1 MQRMRQ
7 LFILISAGLMA
18 FSMQLSANEDVVK
31 YPRQDEGD
39 TRDLHKIDLLESVLK
54 ITSKEY
60 GKVTLIPSRNV
71 MSEARM
77 VNVLKYQG
85 DEIDV
90 IFKPTTIEREQ
101 ILTPVRIPILKGLL
115 GYRISL
121 IHQDMQKQFS
131 QIKNLQ
137 QLQKYL
143 VGQGQGWGD
152 VAIFEHNGIEVVK
165 APYYEGLFKM
175 LILGR
180 FDFFSRGITEAPYE
194 WEERKRTLPEL
205 HMEESILLHYYW
217 PVYYFTAKNEK
228 GKKLA
233 ERIRKGLEALIENG
247 KFDQIFDRYYR
258 GLLEKVN
265 LKNRTVIELENPTLP
280 KETPIDNKKYWLD
293 IQKYIH

>member
-1 MQRMRQ
+1 MN
-7 LFILISAGLMA
+7 LKHLCCIGLLS
-18 FSMQLSANEDVVK
+18 FSFQLSANDDVIK
-31 YPRQDEGD
+31 YPRQGEGD
-39 TRDLHKIDLLESVLK
+39 TRDLHKIDLLESALK
-54 ITSKEY
+54 ITSEEY
-60 GKVTLIPSRNV
+60 GKVSLVPSKNI

-90 IFKPTTIEREQ
+90 IFKPTTTEREEV
-101 ILTPVRIPILKGLL
+101 LTPVRIPILKGLL

-121 IHQDMQKQFS
+121 IHQDRQKQFA

-137 QLQKYL
+137 QLRKYL
-143 VGQGQGWGD
+143 VGQGQSWGD

-194 WEERKRTLPEL
+194 LEERQRNLPEL
-205 HMEESILLHYYW
+205 HMEETLLLHYYW

-233 ERIRKGLEALIENG
+233 ERIQKGLEALMDNG

-258 GLLEKVN
+258 GLLEKAK
-265 LKNRTVIELENPTLP
+265 LEKRTIIELENPTLP
-280 KETPIDNKKYWLD
+280 KETPINNKKYWLD
-293 IQKYIH
+293 IQHYIK